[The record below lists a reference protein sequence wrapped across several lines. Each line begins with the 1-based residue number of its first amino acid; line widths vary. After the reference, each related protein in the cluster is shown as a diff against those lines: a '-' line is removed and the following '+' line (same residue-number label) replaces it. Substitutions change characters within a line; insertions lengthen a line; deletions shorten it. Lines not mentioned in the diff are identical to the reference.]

1 MDFAGLNATV
11 SVSTTP
17 DASGPSEPSRR
28 TQSSEPARFI
38 RVTELNLRSL
48 HLLRPV
54 TARREGPSM
63 LEELVNLIGHDAAA
77 RLIEI
82 FGGTRLYVP
91 HSPHEDDLLSGS
103 LGPEAALKLASIYG
117 GDRIEV
123 PNPTPRRARILE
135 LRETGCSVDAIARKL
150 GCTRRRV
157 FQVLAE
163 ARATKRS
170 A

>member
-1 MDFAGLNATV
+1 MATRIGPA
-11 SVSTTP
+11 SVQQPIRALAENRLTDYSVRP
-17 DASGPSEPSRR
+17 DRQRFQDDSEP
-28 TQSSEPARFI
+28 
-38 RVTELNLRSL
+38 LRSMVE
-48 HLLRPV
+48 RP
-54 TARREGPSM
+54 RRSSV
-63 LEELVNLIGHDAAA
+63 LDELTNEIGADAAA
-77 RLIEI
+77 RLIDI

-91 HSPHEDDLLSGS
+91 QSPDEDDLLTAS
-103 LGPEAALKLASIYG
+103 LGHEAALKLARVYG

-123 PNPTPRRARILE
+123 PNPTPRRARIIE

-163 ARATKRS
+163 ARATKRI